1 MSSFTANNKIAA
13 FKDAVLLDIAG
24 NKSHFLYLALGDVDL
39 NGDPVKIPLIDKEL
53 PYKNGKNAI
62 RLMLMRACQ
71 EVFKKFDV
79 DMYNTFDDKK
89 GIIELMVW
97 GCYRKRFHA
106 VFKDLYVDMLSHD
119 QIKKRGLEKIV
130 LERAALKRNE
140 KIIAEQVRL
149 GGGDLQLGIMR
160 WNYRVNEDKNI
171 ADSRDK
177 SVSLAQEKEFNEWL
191 SSSVGKAFVSAPIDS
206 SPKVFDYSPYPRINK
221 SEMFRGSRSDIFRW
235 LMKLQDFVATNSIKK
250 VSVKMSLDWDESV
263 PFSYPTTFIYNDN
276 KSLLKLHASASI
288 LRGSEVDVI
297 GILNPVDEGWYITT
311 SQTTEAHKMLPPP
324 FTDNFRS
331 RNPCLK
337 LISKCNVMRRVDHA
351 VHHVNVYVD
360 SNLVMLFNYSHGAA
374 APILPPSPDSMEIF
388 SPSLSAVAKAIKES
402 SNRIEKL
409 RKEAEERV
417 KESSSNR
424 IEKLRKEA
432 EERVRVSS
440 SKDSDDTIKDI
451 QALTDLFSKGLLD
464 KEAFSKAT
472 NKLLSKT

>member
-1 MSSFTANNKIAA
+1 MSSFTDNNKMTA
-13 FKDAVLLDIAG
+13 FKDAVKLDIAG
-24 NKSHFLYLALGDVDL
+24 NKSHFLYLALSDVDL
-39 NGDPVKIPLIDKEL
+39 NGDIVKIPLIDKDI
-53 PYKNGKNAI
+53 PYKNGKHAV
-62 RLMLMRACQ
+62 RLMIQRACQ

-79 DMYNTFDDKK
+79 NMYNTFENKK
-89 GIIELMVW
+89 GIIEMMVW
-97 GCYRKRFHA
+97 GCYRKQFHS
-106 VFKDLYVDMLSHD
+106 VFRDLYVDMLSSD

-160 WNYRVNEDKNI
+160 WNYRVKEDKI
-171 ADSRDK
+171 VADSRDRI
-177 SVSLAQEKEFNEWL
+177 VSLSQEKEFNEWL
-191 SSSVGKAFVSAPIDS
+191 SSSVGKAFVSAPVDS
-206 SPKVFDYSPYPRINK
+206 SPKVFDYVQFSRINK
-221 SEMFRGSRSDIFRW
+221 SESFRGSRSDIFSW

-250 VSVKMSLDWDESV
+250 VSVKMNLDWDESF
-263 PFSYPTTFIYNDN
+263 PFSYTTTFIYNDN

-311 SQTTEAHKMLPPP
+311 SQTTQAYKMLPPP

-337 LISKCNVMRRVDHA
+337 LASSCNIMRRVDHA

-360 SNLVMLFNYSHGAA
+360 SNLVLIFTHSHGASE
-374 APILPPSPDSMEIF
+374 PRLPPSPDSMEIF

-402 SNRIEKL
+402 AIRLEKL
-409 RKEAEERV
+409 K
-417 KESSSNR
+417 KES
-424 IEKLRKEA
+424 
-432 EERVRVSS
+432 EERVRVNL
-440 SKDSDDTIKDI
+440 SKAPSVDDKASIVKDI

-464 KEAFSKAT
+464 KEAYSKAT
-472 NKLLSKT
+472 NKLLIK